1 MVLKTWKIF
10 PIVGKFG
17 NGFKNLKY
25 FLIFGK
31 FGNGFKNFENIFNRR

>member
-1 MVLKTWKIF
+1 MLLKTLKKF

-17 NGFKNLKY
+17 NGFKNLKK

-31 FGNGFKNFENIFNRR
+31 FGNAFKNFEKISNRR